1 MPEGPEIRRAA
12 MRLDKVLAGQP
23 LAEVTFGQ
31 PHLERWGP
39 RLTGATVTGVTSR
52 SKALLTRLDTG
63 YTIYSHNQL
72 YGRWYVT
79 RRPKLPQTN
88 RTLRLALHTASHSA
102 LLYSAS
108 DIHVLDDLEVPD
120 HPYIAKLGP
129 EALDEETTWQDIR
142 DQLMSKPFQGRQ
154 LSALYLDQSFVA
166 GIGNY
171 LRSEI
176 LHEAKLHPSLA
187 PKHLSRGEAGRL
199 ARATLKIT
207 RRALATAGV
216 TNPPSRVRRL
226 QNSGHSR
233 AAYRFA
239 VFGRTAAPCYTC
251 STPID
256 RISANSRRLYL
267 CSACQPRP

>member
-1 MPEGPEIRRAA
+1 M
-12 MRLDKVLAGQP
+12 
-23 LAEVTFGQ
+23 
-31 PHLERWGP
+31 
-39 RLTGATVTGVTSR
+39 
-52 SKALLTRLDTG
+52 
-63 YTIYSHNQL
+63 
-72 YGRWYVT
+72 
-79 RRPKLPQTN
+79 
-88 RTLRLALHTASHSA
+88 
-102 LLYSAS
+102 
-108 DIHVLDDLEVPD
+108 LDDREVPD

-129 EALDEETTWQDIR
+129 DALDESTTWQEIR
-142 DQLMSKPFQGRQ
+142 DQLMASNFKGRQ

-187 PKHLSRGEAGRL
+187 PKHLTRAEAGRL
-199 ARATLKIT
+199 ARATLTIT

-216 TNPPSRVRRL
+216 TNPPGRVRRL
-226 QNSGHSR
+226 KKDGLTR

-239 VFGRTAAPCYTC
+239 VFGRTNAPCYTC

-267 CSACQPRP
+267 CSTCQPRPQK